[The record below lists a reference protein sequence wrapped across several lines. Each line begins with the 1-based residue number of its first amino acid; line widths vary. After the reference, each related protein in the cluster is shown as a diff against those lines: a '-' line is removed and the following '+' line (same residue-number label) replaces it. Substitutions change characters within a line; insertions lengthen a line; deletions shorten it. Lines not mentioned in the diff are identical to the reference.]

1 MPEIAD
7 PPSVCCFLLH
17 SESDTEELQQLGPD
31 LFRARVP
38 ARVGA
43 REAAPGMRDKSG
55 RFAKGHSG
63 NPAGRPRGIPNPK
76 RRVLTLAGWRRNPQA
91 ATALLDRKPRLLRPL
106 LGQLLPRPAKP
117 QDPAE
122 RLGISVA
129 SLHNAADFQ
138 RVMQTVCSAV
148 AAGEIGIREAGR
160 IARQVRTRM
169 RALRRLARWQ
179 RRFARL
185 ANKTAPTGRR
195 SAKMTGNDL
204 EQGKSK

>member
-31 LFRARVP
+31 LFRARAP
-38 ARVGA
+38 A
-43 REAAPGMRDKSG
+43 REATPGMGDKSG

-63 NPAGRPRGIPNPK
+63 NPKGRPRGIPNPK

-91 ATALLDRKPRLLRPL
+91 AAALLDRKPRLLRPL

-122 RLGISVA
+122 RLGISVV
-129 SLHNAADFQ
+129 SLRDAAEMQQAMQ
-138 RVMQTVCSAV
+138 RVLAAV
-148 AAGEIGIREAGR
+148 SAGEIGIREAGR
-160 IARQVRTRM
+160 LARQVRTRM

>member
-17 SESDTEELQQLGPD
+17 SESDTEELQQLDPD
-31 LFRARVP
+31 LFRSRAP

-55 RFAKGHSG
+55 RFANGHSG
-63 NPAGRPRGIPNPK
+63 NPKGRPRGIPNPK
-76 RRVLTLAGWRRNPQA
+76 RRVLTLQAYRRNPQA
-91 ATALLDRKPRLLRPL
+91 ALALLDRKPRLRRPL
-106 LGQLLPRPAKP
+106 LASVLPPARRR
-117 QDPAE
+117 DPAE
-122 RLGISVA
+122 RLGISI
-129 SLHNAADFQ
+129 SELQNAAAVQQSLQ
-138 RVMQTVCSAV
+138 RIWEGLR
-148 AAGEIGIREAGR
+148 AGEIGPREAGR
-160 IARQVRTRM
+160 LARQVRTRM

-185 ANKTAPTGRR
+185 ANKTAPTGRG

>member
-31 LFRARVP
+31 LFRARAP
-38 ARVGA
+38 A

-63 NPAGRPRGIPNPK
+63 NPKGRPRGIPNPK

-117 QDPAE
+117 QHPAE
-122 RLGISVA
+122 RLGISI
-129 SLHNAADFQ
+129 SELQNAAAVQQSLQ
-138 RVMQTVCSAV
+138 RVWEGLR
-148 AAGEIGIREAGR
+148 AGEIGPREAGR
-160 IARQVRTRM
+160 LARQVRTRM
-169 RALRRLARWQ
+169 RASAASLGGSAGSPVLPTKPRRRAA
-179 RRFARL
+179 ARL
-185 ANKTAPTGRR
+185 RW
-195 SAKMTGNDL
+195 SATI
-204 EQGKSK
+204 

>member
-1 MPEIAD
+1 
-7 PPSVCCFLLH
+7 
-17 SESDTEELQQLGPD
+17 
-31 LFRARVP
+31 
-38 ARVGA
+38 
-43 REAAPGMRDKSG
+43 MRDKSG

-63 NPAGRPRGIPNPK
+63 NPKGRPRGIPNPK

-91 ATALLDRKPRLLRPL
+91 AAALLDRKPRLLRPL
-106 LGQLLPRPAKP
+106 LVQLLPRPAKP

-122 RLGISVA
+122 RLGISVV
-129 SLHNAADFQ
+129 SLRDAAEMQQALQ
-138 RVMQTVCSAV
+138 RVWEGLR
-148 AAGEIGIREAGR
+148 AGEIGPREAGR

-185 ANKTAPTGRR
+185 ANKTAPAARR

-204 EQGKSK
+204 EQGRSP